1 MQAEEF
7 VLIPKLLF
15 MSKQPLKS
23 KILDNTA
30 YRRKPAQLT
39 LRQINLPSS
48 VGSVEKADGVV

>member
-15 MSKQPLKS
+15 MWKQPLKS
-23 KILDNTA
+23 KRLDNPA
-30 YRRKPAQLT
+30 YRKKAAQLT
-39 LRQINLPSS
+39 LGQINLPSS